1 MKKIIGLLI
10 VSLTLFSCLS
20 DDTQQT
26 GLIELTE
33 IQEVIVPDE
42 VVFNQTY
49 DFEITMKRPTLCH
62 GFQEFQVD
70 RSNSEYILISAIVE
84 FSPQVSCEEVEYESI
99 TTTLSYNIDREDEIT
114 FRFVGQENANGTRD
128 FISKTIPVQP

>member
-1 MKKIIGLLI
+1 MKKLFFLLLTSLLLI
-10 VSLTLFSCLS
+10 SCLS

-26 GLIELTE
+26 GIIELTE
-33 IQEVIVPDE
+33 IQEVTVPDE
-42 VVFNQTY
+42 VAFGQTY

-70 RSNSEYILISAIVE
+70 RSNSDYILITAIVE
-84 FSPQVSCEEVEYESI
+84 FSPQVNCEEVDNESI
-99 TTTLSYNIDREDEIT
+99 TTTLSYTIDRENEIT

-128 FISKTIPVQP
+128 FISKTISVQP

>member
-1 MKKIIGLLI
+1 MKKLFFLLI
-10 VSLTLFSCLS
+10 TSLLLISCLS

-26 GLIELTE
+26 GIIELTE
-33 IQEVIVPDE
+33 IQEVTVPDE
-42 VVFNQTY
+42 VAFGQTY

-70 RSNSEYILISAIVE
+70 RSNSDYVLISAIVE
-84 FSPQVSCEEVEYESI
+84 FSPQVNCEEVDNESI
-99 TTTLSYNIDREDEIT
+99 TTTLSYTIDRENEIT

-128 FISKTIPVQP
+128 FISKTISVQP